1 MKMYLKV
8 FDNDATVFQFRLD
21 QQWDNYDF
29 VGYWVAHGERGCWE
43 HVDHKILNRM
53 IKRWG
58 EKS

>member
-1 MKMYLKV
+1 MKV

-29 VGYWVAHGERGCWE
+29 VGYWVAHGERGCCKS
-43 HVDHKILNRM
+43 VNHKILNRM